1 MSRHIVLLAAALA
14 LTAPAVA
21 RAQSTSAADSAAQAR
36 ERKEQER
43 ERQQELRDQE
53 RERQQEARDR
63 ERERQQEL
71 REQARERAQER
82 AEREREKMQERR
94 EREREVASALDTTVA
109 FDARGAVSISCPG
122 ADVKLTGTER
132 KQIVLH
138 ARTERGPIR
147 FTSNGSTA
155 RIEPANGRGC
165 SDANFEV
172 SVPAGVRLTAG
183 TWSGSLIVRGVH
195 GEIEAH
201 AQSGDIEVYD
211 AGDRLEVE
219 TLSGDATVKGVRG
232 DVSIHT
238 LSGDVTLDHAA
249 SAVEVETVSGDI
261 DLDAIAS
268 RQIRTN
274 STSGDLTFAGT
285 IVDGGRYEFQTHSG
299 GIRLELPANVGA
311 QLSLSTFSG
320 EIDTAFPIT
329 LVQGEHGIGSAQAK
343 KMNFSLGKGTARIIA
358 ETFSGDV
365 TLSSTARPK

>member
-1 MSRHIVLLAAALA
+1 MSRTIVLLAAVLA

-21 RAQSTSAADSAAQAR
+21 RAQSTFSSDSAEQAR
-36 ERKEQER
+36 ERKEEARQRER

-53 RERQQEARDR
+53 RERQQELR
-63 ERERQQEL
+63 ERE
-71 REQARERAQER
+71 RERAQER
-82 AEREREKMQERR
+82 AEREREKMQEQR
-94 EREREVASALDTTVA
+94 ERERESASALDTTVT
-109 FDARGAVSISCPG
+109 FDARGTVNISCPG
-122 ADVKLTGTER
+122 GDVKVTGTDR
-132 KQIVLH
+132 NQIVVH

-155 RIEPANGRGC
+155 RLEPANGRGC
-165 SDANFEV
+165 NDAVFEL

-183 TWSGSLIVRGVH
+183 TWSGSLITRGVH

-201 AQSGDIEVYD
+201 AQSGDIEIHD

-219 TLSGDATVKGVRG
+219 TLSGDVQVDGVRG

-238 LSGDVTLDHAA
+238 LSGDVTLRRAA
-249 SAVEVETVSGDI
+249 STVEVETVSGDI
-261 DLDAIAS
+261 DLDGITS

-285 IVDGGRYEFQTHSG
+285 IADGGRYEFQSHSG
-299 GIRLELPANVGA
+299 EIRLELPPNVGA

-320 EIDTAFPIT
+320 EIESAFPIT
-329 LVQGEHGIGSAQAK
+329 LIAGEHGIGAAQAK